1 MANGEFYYQEKAH
14 SLVRGVLAL
23 MKSIKNESET
33 LATSNTQRVLFI
45 KGDINWIF
53 KYTISVQVEN
63 IRGSRV

>member
-33 LATSNTQRVLFI
+33 LTTPNTQCVLFI
-45 KGDINWIF
+45 KGDIL
-53 KYTISVQVEN
+53 S
-63 IRGSRV
+63 